1 MIFSVASISG
11 ANNDAD
17 KSLTQTS
24 DGRATTAPCLLECAA
39 IFWRPP
45 VSSMSRLNPR
55 QQEARDYVGGPLLV
69 LAGAGSGKTSVI
81 TRKIAHLIQ
90 NCGIRAQYIV
100 AMTFTNK
107 AAREMKERVATLL
120 RPGEGRGLTVCT
132 FHNLGLNIIRKE
144 HDKLG
149 YKPGFS
155 IFDESD
161 IKALLS
167 DIMQKE
173 YSGDDG
179 IDEIKNMIGAWKNDL
194 VLPPEALEKARNPR
208 EQTAAIVYTHYQRT
222 LKAFNAVDFDDLIL
236 QPVKLFQE
244 HPEVLERWQ
253 NRVRYLLVDEY
264 QDTNAS
270 QYLLVKMLIGMRNQ
284 FTVVGDD
291 DQSIYAWRGARPENL
306 MLLKEDYPSLKI
318 VMLEQN
324 YRSTSRI
331 LRCANVLI
339 ANNPHAFEK
348 QLWSEMGVG
357 DEIRV
362 IRCKN
367 EEAEAERVAMEILT
381 LHLRTNRPYS
391 DFAILYRGN
400 YQAKLIELKL
410 QHHQVPYR
418 LSGGN
423 SFFGRQEVK
432 DLMAYLRL
440 LVNPD
445 DDNAYLRVINVPRR
459 EIGSTTLEKL
469 GNYSTERGISMYA
482 ASEELGLGEHLDAR
496 YTERLQRFK
505 HWLDGVRHKVALED
519 PIAALHEMIRDID
532 YENWIR
538 QQTASDKAAEFRI
551 SNVWFLVEALKN
563 TLEKDEEGDMTIEDA
578 IGKLVLRDMLERQQ
592 EEEENAEGVQM
603 MTLHAS
609 KGLEFPYVFI
619 MGMEEEILP
628 HRSSIEA
635 DTIEEERRLAYV
647 GITRARQ
654 TLAFTFA
661 AKRKQYGEIIDC
673 TPSRFLDELPPDDL
687 AWEGLDDAPV
697 EVKAARGNNALADIR
712 AMLKR

>member
-1 MIFSVASISG
+1 
-11 ANNDAD
+11 
-17 KSLTQTS
+17 
-24 DGRATTAPCLLECAA
+24 
-39 IFWRPP
+39 
-45 VSSMSRLNPR
+45 MSRLNPR
-55 QQEARDYVGGPLLV
+55 QQEAVNYVGGPLLV

-81 TRKIAHLIQ
+81 TRKIAYLVQ
-90 NCGIRAQYIV
+90 QCGIRAQHIV
-100 AMTFTNK
+100 AVTFTNK
-107 AAREMKERVATLL
+107 AAREMKERVSSLL
-120 RPGEGRGLTVCT
+120 RGAEGRGLTVST

-144 HDKLG
+144 HARLG

-155 IFDESD
+155 IFDETD

-179 IDEIKNMIGAWKNDL
+179 VDEIKNCIGNWKNEL
-194 VLPPEALEKARNPR
+194 VLPEEALANARNPK
-208 EQTAAIVYTHYQRT
+208 EQTAAIVYLHYQRT
-222 LKAFNAVDFDDLIL
+222 LKAYNAVDFDDLIL
-236 QPVKLFQE
+236 LPVKLFQDN
-244 HPEVLERWQ
+244 PDILEKWQ
-253 NRVRYLLVDEY
+253 YRVRYMLVDEY

-270 QYLLVKMLIGMRNQ
+270 QYLLVKLLVQHRAQ

-306 MLLKEDYPSLKI
+306 MQLKEDFPSLKV

-331 LRCANVLI
+331 LKCANVLI
-339 ANNPHAFEK
+339 ANNPHVFEK

-357 DEIRV
+357 DPIRV
-362 IRCKN
+362 IRCRN
-367 EEAEAERVAMEILT
+367 EDAEAERIAMEILT
-381 LHLRTNRPYS
+381 LHLRTQRPYS

-400 YQAKLIELKL
+400 HQAKLMELKL
-410 QHHQVPYR
+410 QHHQIPYR
-418 LSGGN
+418 LSGGT

-432 DLMAYLRL
+432 DLMSYFRL

-445 DDNAYLRVINVPRR
+445 DDNAFLRVINVPRR

-469 GNYSTERGISMYA
+469 GNYATERKISMYA
-482 ASEELGLGEHLDAR
+482 AADEIGLAEHLDSR

-505 HWLDGVRHKVALED
+505 RFMDKVRQQCAESD
-519 PIAALHEMIRDID
+519 PIAALRSMVMDID

-538 QQTASDKAAEFRI
+538 QNASSDKVADFRMG
-551 SNVWFLVEALKN
+551 NVWFLVDALKN
-563 TLEKDEEGDMTIEDA
+563 TLERDEEGGMTIEEA
-578 IGKLVLRDMLERQQ
+578 IAKLVLRDMLERQQ
-592 EEEENAEGVQM
+592 EEEEGAEGVQM

-619 MGMEEEILP
+619 MGVEEDILP

-654 TLAFTFA
+654 NLAMTFA

-673 TPSRFLDELPPDDL
+673 SPSRFLDELPPEDL
-687 AWEGLDDAPV
+687 EWEGMDDTPT
-697 EVKAARGNNALADIR
+697 EVKAVRGNTALADIR
-712 AMLKR
+712 AMLKKP

>member
-1 MIFSVASISG
+1 
-11 ANNDAD
+11 
-17 KSLTQTS
+17 
-24 DGRATTAPCLLECAA
+24 
-39 IFWRPP
+39 
-45 VSSMSRLNPR
+45 MSRLNPR

-144 HDKLG
+144 HERLG

-194 VLPPEALEKARNPR
+194 ILPAEALEKARNPR

-236 QPVKLFQE
+236 LPVKLFQE
-244 HPEVLERWQ
+244 HPDVLERWQ

-306 MLLKEDYPSLKI
+306 MLLKEDYPSLKV

-469 GNYSTERGISMYA
+469 GNYATERGISMYA

-673 TPSRFLDELPPDDL
+673 TPSRFLDELPPEDL

>member
-1 MIFSVASISG
+1 
-11 ANNDAD
+11 
-17 KSLTQTS
+17 
-24 DGRATTAPCLLECAA
+24 
-39 IFWRPP
+39 
-45 VSSMSRLNPR
+45 MSRLNPR
-55 QQEARDYVGGPLLV
+55 QQEAVNYVGGPMLV

-81 TRKIAHLIQ
+81 TRKIAYLIQ
-90 NCGIRAQYIV
+90 QCGIRAQYIV
-100 AMTFTNK
+100 AVTFTNK
-107 AAREMKERVATLL
+107 AAREMKERVSGLL
-120 RPGEGRGLTVCT
+120 RGGEGRGLTVST

-144 HDKLG
+144 YAKLG

-155 IFDESD
+155 IFDEGD
-161 IKALLS
+161 IKALLT

-173 YSGDDG
+173 YAGDDG
-179 IDEIKNMIGAWKNDL
+179 VDEIKNYIGSWKNDL
-194 VLPPEALEKARNPR
+194 VTPEEALANARNPK

-222 LKAFNAVDFDDLIL
+222 LKAYNAVDFDDLIM
-236 QPVKLFQE
+236 QPVKLFQDN
-244 HPEVLERWQ
+244 PEVLEKWR
-253 NRVRYLLVDEY
+253 NKVRYMLVDEY

-270 QYLLVKMLIGMRNQ
+270 QYLLVKLLVQERAH

-306 MLLKEDYPSLKI
+306 MQLKEDFPSLKV

-331 LRCANVLI
+331 LKCANVLI

-348 QLWSEMGVG
+348 QLWSEMGHG
-357 DEIRV
+357 DPIRV
-362 IRCKN
+362 IRCRN

-381 LHLRTNRPYS
+381 LHLKTERPYS

-410 QHHQVPYR
+410 QHHQIPYR
-418 LSGGN
+418 LSGGT

-432 DLMAYLRL
+432 DLMSYFRL

-445 DDNAYLRVINVPRR
+445 DDNAFLRVINVPRR

-469 GNYSTERGISMYA
+469 GNYATARKISMYA
-482 ASEELGLGEHLDAR
+482 ACDEIGLGELMDSR
-496 YTERLQRFK
+496 FTDRLSRFK
-505 HWLDGVRHKVALED
+505 HYMDNLRQQCAQND
-519 PIAALHEMIRDID
+519 PIAALRSMVMDID
-532 YENWIR
+532 YETWVR
-538 QQTASDKAAEFRI
+538 SQTSSDKAADFRMG
-551 SNVWFLVEALKN
+551 NVWFLIDALKN
-563 TLEKDEEGDMTIEDA
+563 TLERDEEGEMTIEEA
-578 IGKLVLRDMLERQQ
+578 IAKLVLRDMLERQQ
-592 EEEENAEGVQM
+592 EEEEGAEGVQM

-619 MGMEEEILP
+619 LGMEEEILP

-654 TLAFTFA
+654 NLAMTFA
-661 AKRKQYGEIIDC
+661 AKRKQYGEIIEC
-673 TPSRFLDELPPDDL
+673 MPSRFLDELPQEDL
-687 AWEGLDDAPV
+687 EWEGQEDAPV
-697 EVKAARGNNALADIR
+697 EVKAARGNDALAAMR

>member
-1 MIFSVASISG
+1 M
-11 ANNDAD
+11 
-17 KSLTQTS
+17 
-24 DGRATTAPCLLECAA
+24 
-39 IFWRPP
+39 
-45 VSSMSRLNPR
+45 
-55 QQEARDYVGGPLLV
+55 V

-107 AAREMKERVATLL
+107 AAREMKERVGTLL

-144 HDKLG
+144 HERLG

-155 IFDESD
+155 IFDETD

-194 VLPPEALEKARNPR
+194 ILPAEALEKARNPR

-236 QPVKLFQE
+236 LPVKLFEE
-244 HPEVLERWQ
+244 HKDVLERWQ

-306 MLLKEDYPSLKI
+306 MLLKEDYPSLKV

-469 GNYSTERGISMYA
+469 GNYATERGVSMYA

-505 HWLDGVRHKVALED
+505 HWLDGVRQRVALED
-519 PIAALHEMIRDID
+519 PIAALHDMIRDID

-538 QQTASDKAAEFRI
+538 QNTASDKAAEFRI
-551 SNVWFLVEALKN
+551 SNVWFLIDALKN

-712 AMLKR
+712 AMLRR

>member
-1 MIFSVASISG
+1 M
-11 ANNDAD
+11 
-17 KSLTQTS
+17 
-24 DGRATTAPCLLECAA
+24 
-39 IFWRPP
+39 
-45 VSSMSRLNPR
+45 
-55 QQEARDYVGGPLLV
+55 
-69 LAGAGSGKTSVI
+69 
-81 TRKIAHLIQ
+81 
-90 NCGIRAQYIV
+90 
-100 AMTFTNK
+100 
-107 AAREMKERVATLL
+107 
-120 RPGEGRGLTVCT
+120 
-132 FHNLGLNIIRKE
+132 
-144 HDKLG
+144 
-149 YKPGFS
+149 
-155 IFDESD
+155 
-161 IKALLS
+161 
-167 DIMQKE
+167 
-173 YSGDDG
+173 
-179 IDEIKNMIGAWKNDL
+179 
-194 VLPPEALEKARNPR
+194 
-208 EQTAAIVYTHYQRT
+208 
-222 LKAFNAVDFDDLIL
+222 
-236 QPVKLFQE
+236 
-244 HPEVLERWQ
+244 
-253 NRVRYLLVDEY
+253 
-264 QDTNAS
+264 
-270 QYLLVKMLIGMRNQ
+270 
-284 FTVVGDD
+284 
-291 DQSIYAWRGARPENL
+291 
-306 MLLKEDYPSLKI
+306 
-318 VMLEQN
+318 
-324 YRSTSRI
+324 
-331 LRCANVLI
+331 
-339 ANNPHAFEK
+339 
-348 QLWSEMGVG
+348 
-357 DEIRV
+357 
-362 IRCKN
+362 
-367 EEAEAERVAMEILT
+367 
-381 LHLRTNRPYS
+381 
-391 DFAILYRGN
+391 
-400 YQAKLIELKL
+400 
-410 QHHQVPYR
+410 PYR

-538 QQTASDKAAEFRI
+538 QQTASDKAADFRI

>member
-1 MIFSVASISG
+1 M
-11 ANNDAD
+11 
-17 KSLTQTS
+17 
-24 DGRATTAPCLLECAA
+24 
-39 IFWRPP
+39 
-45 VSSMSRLNPR
+45 
-55 QQEARDYVGGPLLV
+55 V

-107 AAREMKERVATLL
+107 AAREMKERVGTLL

-144 HDKLG
+144 HERLG

-155 IFDESD
+155 IFDETD

-194 VLPPEALEKARNPR
+194 ILPAEALEKARNPR

-236 QPVKLFQE
+236 LPVKLFEE
-244 HPEVLERWQ
+244 HKDVLERWQ

-306 MLLKEDYPSLKI
+306 MLLKEDFPSLKV

-469 GNYSTERGISMYA
+469 GNYATERGVSMYA

-505 HWLDGVRHKVALED
+505 HWLDGVRQRVALED
-519 PIAALHEMIRDID
+519 PIAALHDMVRDID

-538 QQTASDKAAEFRI
+538 QNTASDKAAEFRI
-551 SNVWFLVEALKN
+551 SNVWFLIDALKN

-712 AMLKR
+712 AMLRR

>member
-1 MIFSVASISG
+1 
-11 ANNDAD
+11 
-17 KSLTQTS
+17 
-24 DGRATTAPCLLECAA
+24 
-39 IFWRPP
+39 
-45 VSSMSRLNPR
+45 MSRLNPR

-107 AAREMKERVATLL
+107 AAREMKERVASLL

-144 HDKLG
+144 HDRLG

-194 VLPPEALEKARNPR
+194 ILPPEALEKARNPR
-208 EQTAAIVYTHYQRT
+208 EQTAAVVYTHYQRT

-244 HPEVLERWQ
+244 NPEVLERWQ

-306 MLLKEDYPSLKI
+306 MLLKEDYPSLKV

-367 EEAEAERVAMEILT
+367 EDAEAERVAMEILT

-469 GNYSTERGISMYA
+469 GNYATGRGVSMYA

-505 HWLDGVRHKVALED
+505 HWLDGVRHKVALDD

-592 EEEENAEGVQM
+592 EEEENADGVQM

-654 TLAFTFA
+654 TLAF
-661 AKRKQYGEIIDC
+661 
-673 TPSRFLDELPPDDL
+673 
-687 AWEGLDDAPV
+687 
-697 EVKAARGNNALADIR
+697 
-712 AMLKR
+712 